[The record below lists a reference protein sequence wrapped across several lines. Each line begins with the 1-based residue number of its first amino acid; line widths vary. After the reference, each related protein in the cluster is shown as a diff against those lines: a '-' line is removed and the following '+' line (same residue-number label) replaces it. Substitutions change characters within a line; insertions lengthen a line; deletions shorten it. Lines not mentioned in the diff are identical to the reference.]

1 MTELELRPRGPYS
14 LADSAGFGDP
24 TRRTA
29 GGVLDLRLRTAAG
42 PAAARVWQR
51 RDGALGV
58 RLRGA
63 DPEAAVARLRF
74 VLACDHDHAPFLR
87 LAAGDRLLAA
97 LVRRR
102 PGLRPLRLATPEHAL
117 VRGIAGQLVTGR
129 EAMLIERRLL
139 AVACAA
145 DDGLRTPPDAADLRR
160 LSAAAC
166 ERAGLSPR
174 RAAALARLA
183 RVLDL
188 DRLSAASTDAVL
200 RRLQAEPCVGPWTAG
215 IVCMA
220 GLGRLD
226 AAPDGDLGL
235 IKLCSALLGRRAD
248 AADTSRLLDRYGQ
261 WRGLAAVHLL
271 SHPLARGQ
279 RWRESVARAG
289 RSRRMLAVG

>member
-14 LADSAGFGDP
+14 LHDSIGFSDP

-29 GGVLDLRLRTAAG
+29 GGVLDLRLRTPAG
-42 PAAARVWQR
+42 PAAASVWQR
-51 RDGALGV
+51 GDGALGV
-58 RLRGA
+58 RLRA
-63 DPEAAVARLRF
+63 EDPAAALDRLRF
-74 VLACDHDHAPFLR
+74 VLACDCDHTPFLR

-97 LVRRR
+97 LVHRR
-102 PGLRPLRLATPEHAL
+102 PGMRPLRLATPQHAL

-139 AVACAA
+139 AAACAA

-174 RAAALARLA
+174 RAAALVRLG

-188 DRLSAASTDAVL
+188 DRLSAAPTDAVL

-220 GLGRLD
+220 GLGRPN

-248 AADTSRLLDRYGQ
+248 PADTSRLLDRYGE

-289 RSRRMLAVG
+289 RAA